1 MTITGLAAAVV
12 LGAVIGILGRLVA
25 PGRPGLPVWL
35 LMATG
40 VVAAFAGTGLAHVFG
55 LASGGGWSVWETVLQ
70 ILLAAA
76 GVCLVAALWPKRTG
90 HRP

>member
-12 LGAVIGILGRLVA
+12 LGAVIGILGRLIA
-25 PGRPGLPVWL
+25 PGRPGMSVWL

-40 VVAAFAGTGLAHVFG
+40 VVAAFAGTGLAQVFG
-55 LASGGGWSVWETVLQ
+55 LTGSGWSPWETVLQ
-70 ILLAAA
+70 IVLAAA